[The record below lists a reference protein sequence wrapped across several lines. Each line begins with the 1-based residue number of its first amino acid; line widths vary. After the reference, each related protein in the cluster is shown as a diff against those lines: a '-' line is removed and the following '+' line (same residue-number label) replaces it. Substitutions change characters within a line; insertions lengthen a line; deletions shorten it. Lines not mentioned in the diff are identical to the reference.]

1 MINSILIRTL
11 KIIGHYDIMME
22 VYIIRKDNL
31 TYNWRPVSMSRAE
44 QSRAEQSRAEQSR
57 AEQSRA
63 EQSNNVIF
71 IIKSFISN
79 RLSVS
84 SDGYFALPG
93 NGVA

>member
-63 EQSNNVIF
+63 EQS
-71 IIKSFISN
+71 
-79 RLSVS
+79 R
-84 SDGYFALPG
+84 AEQ
-93 NGVA
+93 

>member
-1 MINSILIRTL
+1 MINSKPIRTL

-44 QSRAEQSRAEQSR
+44 QS
-57 AEQSRA
+57 
-63 EQSNNVIF
+63 NNVIF

>member
-1 MINSILIRTL
+1 MINSKPIRTL

-44 QSRAEQSRAEQSR
+44 QSRAEQR
-57 AEQSRA
+57 
-63 EQSNNVIF
+63 NNVVF
-71 IIKSFISN
+71 IIKSFIRN
-79 RLSVS
+79 RVSVS
-84 SDGYFALPG
+84 SDCYFALPG

>member
-44 QSRAEQSRAEQSR
+44 QSRAEQR
-57 AEQSRA
+57 
-63 EQSNNVIF
+63 NNVVF
-71 IIKSFISN
+71 IIKSFIRN
-79 RLSVS
+79 RVSVS
-84 SDGYFALPG
+84 SDCYFALPG

>member
-1 MINSILIRTL
+1 MINSKPIRTL

-44 QSRAEQSRAEQSR
+44 QSRAEQSRAEQS
-57 AEQSRA
+57 
-63 EQSNNVIF
+63 NNVIF

>member
-1 MINSILIRTL
+1 
-11 KIIGHYDIMME
+11 ME

-63 EQSNNVIF
+63 EQSRAEQRNNVVF
-71 IIKSFISN
+71 IIKSFIRN
-79 RLSVS
+79 RVSVS
-84 SDGYFALPG
+84 SDCYFALPG

>member
-44 QSRAEQSRAEQSR
+44 QSRAEQSRAEQS
-57 AEQSRA
+57 
-63 EQSNNVIF
+63 NNVIF

>member
-57 AEQSRA
+57 AEQR
-63 EQSNNVIF
+63 NNVVF
-71 IIKSFISN
+71 IIKSFIRN
-79 RLSVS
+79 RVSVS
-84 SDGYFALPG
+84 SDCYFALPG

>member
-1 MINSILIRTL
+1 MINSKPIRTL
-11 KIIGHYDIMME
+11 KIIGHYDIMRE
-22 VYIIRKDNL
+22 VYIVRKDNL

-44 QSRAEQSRAEQSR
+44 QSRAEQS
-57 AEQSRA
+57 
-63 EQSNNVIF
+63 NNVIF
-71 IIKSFISN
+71 IIISFISN

>member
-11 KIIGHYDIMME
+11 KIIGHYDRMME
-22 VYIIRKDNL
+22 VYIIRKDNW
-31 TYNWRPVSMSRAE
+31 TYNGRPVGM
-44 QSRAEQSRAEQSR
+44 
-57 AEQSRA
+57 SRA

>member
-1 MINSILIRTL
+1 
-11 KIIGHYDIMME
+11 ME

-31 TYNWRPVSMSRAE
+31 TYNWRPVSM
-44 QSRAEQSRAEQSR
+44 SRAEQSRAEQSR

>member
-1 MINSILIRTL
+1 MINSKPIRTL

-44 QSRAEQSRAEQSR
+44 QSRAEQSRAEQR
-57 AEQSRA
+57 
-63 EQSNNVIF
+63 NNVVF
-71 IIKSFISN
+71 IIKSFIRN
-79 RLSVS
+79 RVSVS
-84 SDGYFALPG
+84 SDCYFALPG

>member
-1 MINSILIRTL
+1 MINNKPIRTL

-57 AEQSRA
+57 AEQS
-63 EQSNNVIF
+63 NNVIF

>member
-1 MINSILIRTL
+1 MR
-11 KIIGHYDIMME
+11 E

-31 TYNWRPVSMSRAE
+31 TYNWRPVSM
-44 QSRAEQSRAEQSR
+44 SRAEQSRAEQSR

>member
-1 MINSILIRTL
+1 MINNKPIRTL

-63 EQSNNVIF
+63 EQRNNVVF
-71 IIKSFISN
+71 IIKSFIRN
-79 RLSVS
+79 RVSVS
-84 SDGYFALPG
+84 SDCYFALPG

>member
-1 MINSILIRTL
+1 MINNKPIRTL

>member
-1 MINSILIRTL
+1 MINNKPIRTL

-57 AEQSRA
+57 AEQR
-63 EQSNNVIF
+63 NNVVF
-71 IIKSFISN
+71 IIKSFIRN
-79 RLSVS
+79 RVSVS
-84 SDGYFALPG
+84 SDCYFALPG

>member
-44 QSRAEQSRAEQSR
+44 QSRAEQS
-57 AEQSRA
+57 
-63 EQSNNVIF
+63 NNVIF

>member
-57 AEQSRA
+57 AEQS
-63 EQSNNVIF
+63 NNVIF

>member
-1 MINSILIRTL
+1 MLDIFHMINNKPIRTL

-44 QSRAEQSRAEQSR
+44 QSRAEQR
-57 AEQSRA
+57 
-63 EQSNNVIF
+63 NNVVF
-71 IIKSFISN
+71 IIKSFIRN
-79 RLSVS
+79 RVSVS
-84 SDGYFALPG
+84 SDCYFALPG

>member
-1 MINSILIRTL
+1 MFFHMINNKPIRTL

-63 EQSNNVIF
+63 EQSRAEQSRAE
-71 IIKSFISN
+71 K
-79 RLSVS
+79 
-84 SDGYFALPG
+84 
-93 NGVA
+93 

>member
-1 MINSILIRTL
+1 MINNKPIRTL

-44 QSRAEQSRAEQSR
+44 QSRAEQSRAEQR
-57 AEQSRA
+57 
-63 EQSNNVIF
+63 NNVVF
-71 IIKSFISN
+71 IIKSFIRN
-79 RLSVS
+79 RVSVS
-84 SDGYFALPG
+84 SDCYFALPG

>member
-1 MINSILIRTL
+1 MINNKPIRTL

-44 QSRAEQSRAEQSR
+44 QSRAEQR
-57 AEQSRA
+57 
-63 EQSNNVIF
+63 NNVVF
-71 IIKSFISN
+71 IIKSFIRN
-79 RLSVS
+79 RVSVS
-84 SDGYFALPG
+84 SDCYFALPG